1 MQTLART
8 IAEKISSAN
17 SDSAISTREQRK
29 EAVKGLADKYAS
41 NPSGLLMY
49 HPAGRPFMLGK
60 DWESNF
66 PPSFWKSTDR
76 SPSISPPFP
85 LQLLCFSISRPLY

>member
-1 MQTLART
+1 MQTLPHT

-17 SDSAISTREQRK
+17 SDSAISTPEQRK

-60 DWESNF
+60 GLGIEF
-66 PPSFWKSTDR
+66 ATDR
-76 SPSISPPFP
+76 SPSISPPLP
-85 LQLLCFSISRPLY
+85 LPVLCFSISRPPY

>member
-1 MQTLART
+1 MQTLAHT
-8 IAEKISSAN
+8 IAEKIRSAN

-29 EAVKGLADKYAS
+29 EAVKGLADNYAS

-49 HPAGRPFMLGK
+49 YPVGRPFMLGK
-60 DWESNF
+60 GLGIEF
-66 PPSFWKSTDR
+66 ATDR

-85 LQLLCFSISRPLY
+85 LQLLCFSISRPRY

>member
-1 MQTLART
+1 MQTLIRT
-8 IAEKISSAN
+8 IAQKIISAN
-17 SDSAISTREQRK
+17 PDSVISTREQRK
-29 EAVKGLADKYAS
+29 EAMKGLADKYAS

-60 DWESNF
+60 GLGIEF
-66 PPSFWKSTDR
+66 ATDR